1 MAKLVVMPKL
11 GLTMTEG
18 TVEAWLKNE
27 GDEVKEGEKLFSVST
42 DKLTNDI
49 EATVSGKLLKIL
61 VPAGETVAC
70 LTPVAV
76 IGAEGE
82 SYAAAPAKTAA
93 PAKAEEKSAEGGGVL
108 VIGGGPGG
116 YVAAI
121 RAAQLGAKVTLAERA
136 EIGGTC
142 LNRGCMPT
150 KALLHSSEVYELAT
164 NSVDIGIIGRDVAV
178 DWPRVQA
185 TRQSVSDKLTGGV
198 RALMRANKVTVVE
211 GEAKFTGPKTVKVGD
226 KTLNPDKI
234 IIAVGSKPVMPPIP
248 GLKECPACIDSTAC
262 LKLDHIPES
271 LVVIGGG
278 VIGVELGSV
287 YRRFGSKV
295 SVLELQDRILPQMDG
310 ELAELAAAQLVAEGM
325 DLRTGAKVTRVD
337 TTTNGAAVHAEIGG
351 KDTVFEAEKV
361 LVCVGRSPNLEGLGL
376 DKAGIAVEGGFIKV
390 DKRLE
395 TSVPGVFAVGDCSGR
410 LMLAH
415 AAMAM
420 GEAAAENAMGGEAG
434 FNEDMSPACAYVGPE
449 IAGVGYTEERAKEL
463 GIEYIVGRFP
473 TSANGRS
480 LVSGCTGG
488 LIKVLAG
495 PKFGEI
501 LGVHI
506 LAPSATELIEEAA
519 LAIRLEATLDEL
531 TDTIHCHPTV
541 AEALRG
547 GPGRAEAG
555 HTHPEQEVRRRKPCS
570 MRHSYS

>member
-1 MAKLVVMPKL
+1 MAKEVVMPKL

-93 PAKAEEKSAEGGGVL
+93 PAKAEEKSTEGGGVL

-211 GEAKFTGPKTVKVGD
+211 GEAKFTGPKTVEVGG

-541 AEALRG
+541 AEALREAALAAQK
-547 GPGRAEAG
+547 RAI
-555 HTHPEQEVRRRKPCS
+555 HIPNKK
-570 MRHSYS
+570 

>member
-1 MAKLVVMPKL
+1 MAKEVVMPKL

-164 NSVDIGIIGRDVAV
+164 NSADIGIIGRDVAV

-198 RALMRANKVTVVE
+198 RALMRANKVTVAE

-541 AEALRG
+541 AEALREAALAAQK
-547 GPGRAEAG
+547 RAI
-555 HTHPEQEVRRRKPCS
+555 HIPNKK
-570 MRHSYS
+570 

>member
-1 MAKLVVMPKL
+1 MAKEVVMPKL

-376 DKAGIAVEGGFIKV
+376 DKAGIVVEGGFIKV

-488 LIKVLAG
+488 IIKVLAG

-541 AEALRG
+541 AEALREAALAAQK
-547 GPGRAEAG
+547 RAI
-555 HTHPEQEVRRRKPCS
+555 HIPNKK
-570 MRHSYS
+570 

>member
-1 MAKLVVMPKL
+1 MAKEVVMPKL

-211 GEAKFTGPKTVKVGD
+211 GEAKFTGPKTVEVGG

-541 AEALRG
+541 AEALREAALAAQK
-547 GPGRAEAG
+547 RAI
-555 HTHPEQEVRRRKPCS
+555 HIPNKK
-570 MRHSYS
+570 

>member
-1 MAKLVVMPKL
+1 MAKEVVMPKL

-82 SYAAAPAKTAA
+82 SYAADPAKTAA

-164 NSVDIGIIGRDVAV
+164 NSADIGIIGRDVAV

-211 GEAKFTGPKTVKVGD
+211 GEAKFTGPKTVEVGG

-376 DKAGIAVEGGFIKV
+376 DKAGIAVEGGFIMV

-541 AEALRG
+541 AEALREAALAAQK
-547 GPGRAEAG
+547 RAI
-555 HTHPEQEVRRRKPCS
+555 HIPNKK
-570 MRHSYS
+570 

>member
-1 MAKLVVMPKL
+1 MAKEVVMPKL

-164 NSVDIGIIGRDVAV
+164 NSADIGIIGRDVAV

-211 GEAKFTGPKTVKVGD
+211 GKAKFTGPKTVEVGG

-541 AEALRG
+541 AEALREAALAAQK
-547 GPGRAEAG
+547 RAI
-555 HTHPEQEVRRRKPCS
+555 HIPNKK
-570 MRHSYS
+570 

>member
-1 MAKLVVMPKL
+1 MAKEVVMPKL

-18 TVEAWLKNE
+18 TVEAWFKNE

-76 IGAEGE
+76 IGEEGE

-164 NSVDIGIIGRDVAV
+164 NSADIGIIGRDVAV

-211 GEAKFTGPKTVKVGD
+211 GEAKFTGPKTVEVGG

-541 AEALRG
+541 AEALREAALAAQK
-547 GPGRAEAG
+547 RAI
-555 HTHPEQEVRRRKPCS
+555 HIPNKK
-570 MRHSYS
+570 

>member
-1 MAKLVVMPKL
+1 MAKEVVMPKL

-211 GEAKFTGPKTVKVGD
+211 GEAKFTGQKTVEVGG

-541 AEALRG
+541 AEALREAALAAQK
-547 GPGRAEAG
+547 RAI
-555 HTHPEQEVRRRKPCS
+555 HIPNKK
-570 MRHSYS
+570 

>member
-1 MAKLVVMPKL
+1 MAKEVVMPKL

-150 KALLHSSEVYELAT
+150 KALLYSSEVYELAT

-211 GEAKFTGPKTVKVGD
+211 GEAKFTGPKTVEVGG
-226 KTLNPDKI
+226 KTLNPDRI

-262 LKLDHIPES
+262 LKMDHIPES

-541 AEALRG
+541 AEALREAALAAQK
-547 GPGRAEAG
+547 RAI
-555 HTHPEQEVRRRKPCS
+555 HIPNKK
-570 MRHSYS
+570 

>member
-1 MAKLVVMPKL
+1 MAKEVVMPKL

-164 NSVDIGIIGRDVAV
+164 NSADIGIIGRDVAV

-211 GEAKFTGPKTVKVGD
+211 GEAKFTGPKTVEVGG

-248 GLKECPACIDSTAC
+248 GLKECAACIDSTAC

-541 AEALRG
+541 AEALREAALAAQK
-547 GPGRAEAG
+547 RAI
-555 HTHPEQEVRRRKPCS
+555 HIPNKK
-570 MRHSYS
+570 

>member
-1 MAKLVVMPKL
+1 MAKEVVMPKL

-164 NSVDIGIIGRDVAV
+164 NSADIGIIGRDVAV

-211 GEAKFTGPKTVKVGD
+211 GEAKFTGPKTVEVGG

-541 AEALRG
+541 AEALREAALAAQK
-547 GPGRAEAG
+547 RAI
-555 HTHPEQEVRRRKPCS
+555 HIPNKK
-570 MRHSYS
+570 

>member
-1 MAKLVVMPKL
+1 MSKEIVMPKL

-18 TVEAWLKNE
+18 TVDSWYKKEGEA
-27 GDEVKEGEKLFSVST
+27 VKEGEKLFAVST
-42 DKLTNDI
+42 DKLTNDV
-49 EATVSGKLLKIL
+49 EATASGTLLKIL
-61 VPAGETVAC
+61 VPEGGTVAC

-76 IGAEGE
+76 IGAQGE
-82 SYAAAPAKTAA
+82 SYAAATAAA
-93 PAKAEEKSAEGGGVL
+93 PAQAKTEDKSAEGGGVL

-121 RAAQLGAKVTLAERA
+121 RAAQLGAKVTLVERA

-164 NSVDIGIIGRDVAV
+164 NSADIGIIGRDVAV

-198 RALMRANKVTVVE
+198 RALMRANRITLVE
-211 GEAKFTGPKTVKVGD
+211 GEAKFTGPKSVTVGD
-226 KTLNPDKI
+226 KSFEPEKI
-234 IIAVGSKPVMPPIP
+234 IIAVGSKPVMPGIP
-248 GLKECPACIDSTAC
+248 GLRGCPACIDSTAC
-262 LKLDHIPES
+262 LTLDHIPES

-295 SVLELQDRILPQMDG
+295 TVLELQERILPQMDG
-310 ELAELAAAQLVAEGM
+310 ELAQLAKERLIAEGM

-337 TTTNGAAVHAEIGG
+337 TTTKGAAVHAEIGG
-351 KDTVFEAEKV
+351 QDTVFEAEKV
-361 LVCVGRSPNLEGLGL
+361 LVCVGRSPNTEGLGL
-376 DKAGIAVEGGFIKV
+376 EKAGIALEGGFIKV

-395 TSVPGVFAVGDCSGR
+395 TSVKGVYAVGDCSGR

-420 GEAAAENAMGGEAG
+420 GEAAAENAMGGDAG
-434 FNEDMSPACAYVGPE
+434 FDEDMSPACAYVGPE

-463 GIEYIVGRFP
+463 GIDYIVGRFP

-541 AEALRG
+541 AEALREAALAAQK
-547 GPGRAEAG
+547 RAI
-555 HTHPEQEVRRRKPCS
+555 HIPNKK
-570 MRHSYS
+570 

>member
-1 MAKLVVMPKL
+1 MAKEVVMPKL

-164 NSVDIGIIGRDVAV
+164 NSADIGIIGRDVAV

-501 LGVHI
+501 L
-506 LAPSATELIEEAA
+506 APSATELIEEAA

-541 AEALRG
+541 AEALREAALAAQK
-547 GPGRAEAG
+547 RAI
-555 HTHPEQEVRRRKPCS
+555 HIPNKK
-570 MRHSYS
+570 

>member
-1 MAKLVVMPKL
+1 MAKEVVMPKL

-61 VPAGETVAC
+61 VPAGDTVAC

-164 NSVDIGIIGRDVAV
+164 NSADIGIIGRDVAV

-295 SVLELQDRILPQMDG
+295 SILELQDRILPQMDG

-541 AEALRG
+541 AEALREAALAAQK
-547 GPGRAEAG
+547 RAI
-555 HTHPEQEVRRRKPCS
+555 HIPNKK
-570 MRHSYS
+570 

>member
-1 MAKLVVMPKL
+1 MAKEVVMPKL

-70 LTPVAV
+70 LTPVAI

-541 AEALRG
+541 AEALREAALAAQK
-547 GPGRAEAG
+547 RAI
-555 HTHPEQEVRRRKPCS
+555 HIPNKK
-570 MRHSYS
+570 

>member
-1 MAKLVVMPKL
+1 
-11 GLTMTEG
+11 MTEG

-211 GEAKFTGPKTVKVGD
+211 GEAKFTGPKTVEVGG

-541 AEALRG
+541 AEALREAALAAQK
-547 GPGRAEAG
+547 RAI
-555 HTHPEQEVRRRKPCS
+555 HIPNKK
-570 MRHSYS
+570 

>member
-1 MAKLVVMPKL
+1 MAKEVVMPKL

-164 NSVDIGIIGRDVAV
+164 NSADIGIIGRDVAV

-211 GEAKFTGPKTVKVGD
+211 GEAKFTGPKTVEVGG
-226 KTLNPDKI
+226 KSLNPDKI

-541 AEALRG
+541 AEALREAALAAQK
-547 GPGRAEAG
+547 RAI
-555 HTHPEQEVRRRKPCS
+555 HIPNKK
-570 MRHSYS
+570 

>member
-1 MAKLVVMPKL
+1 MAKEIVMPKL

-18 TVEAWLKNE
+18 TVDSWYKKEGEA
-27 GDEVKEGEKLFSVST
+27 VKEGEKLFAVST
-42 DKLTNDI
+42 DKLTNDV
-49 EATVSGKLLKIL
+49 EATASGTLLKIL
-61 VPAGETVAC
+61 VPEGGTVAC

-76 IGAEGE
+76 IGAQGE
-82 SYAAAPAKTAA
+82 SYAAAPAAA
-93 PAKAEEKSAEGGGVL
+93 PAQAKAEDKGAEGGGVL

-121 RAAQLGAKVTLAERA
+121 RAAQLGAKVTLVERA

-164 NSVDIGIIGRDVAV
+164 NSADIGIIGRDVAV

-198 RALMRANKVTVVE
+198 RALMRANRITLVE
-211 GEAKFTGPKTVKVGD
+211 GEAKFTGPKSVTVGD
-226 KTLNPDKI
+226 KSFEPEKI
-234 IIAVGSKPVMPPIP
+234 IIAVGSKPVMPGIP
-248 GLKECPACIDSTAC
+248 GLRGCPACIDSTAC
-262 LKLDHIPES
+262 LTLDHIPES

-295 SVLELQDRILPQMDG
+295 TVLELQERILPQMDG
-310 ELAELAAAQLVAEGM
+310 ELAQLAKERLIAEGM

-337 TTTNGAAVHAEIGG
+337 TTTKGAAVHAEIGG
-351 KDTVFEAEKV
+351 QDTIFEAEKV
-361 LVCVGRSPNLEGLGL
+361 LVCVGRSPNTEGLGL
-376 DKAGIAVEGGFIKV
+376 EKAGIALEGGFIKV

-395 TSVPGVFAVGDCSGR
+395 TSVKGVYAVGDCSGR

-420 GEAAAENAMGGEAG
+420 GEAAAENAMGGDAG
-434 FNEDMSPACAYVGPE
+434 FDEDMSPACAYVGPE

-463 GIEYIVGRFP
+463 GIDYIVGRFP

-541 AEALRG
+541 AEALREAALAAQK
-547 GPGRAEAG
+547 RAI
-555 HTHPEQEVRRRKPCS
+555 HIPNKK
-570 MRHSYS
+570 

>member
-1 MAKLVVMPKL
+1 MAKEVVMPKL

-164 NSVDIGIIGRDVAV
+164 NSADIGIIGRDVAV

-211 GEAKFTGPKTVKVGD
+211 GEAKFTGPKTVEVGG

-325 DLRTGAKVTRVD
+325 DLRNGAKVTRVD

-541 AEALRG
+541 AEALREAALAAQK
-547 GPGRAEAG
+547 RAI
-555 HTHPEQEVRRRKPCS
+555 HIPNKK
-570 MRHSYS
+570 

>member
-1 MAKLVVMPKL
+1 MAKEVVMPKL

-164 NSVDIGIIGRDVAV
+164 NSADIGIIGRDVAV

-198 RALMRANKVTVVE
+198 RALMHANKVTVVE

-226 KTLNPDKI
+226 KALNPDKI

-541 AEALRG
+541 AEALREAALAAQK
-547 GPGRAEAG
+547 RAI
-555 HTHPEQEVRRRKPCS
+555 HIPNKK
-570 MRHSYS
+570 

>member
-1 MAKLVVMPKL
+1 MAKEVVMPKL

-49 EATVSGKLLKIL
+49 EATVSGKLLNIL

-121 RAAQLGAKVTLAERA
+121 RAAQLGAKVTLTERA

-164 NSVDIGIIGRDVAV
+164 NSADIGIIGRDVAV

-234 IIAVGSKPVMPPIP
+234 IIAVGSNPVMPPIP

-434 FNEDMSPACAYVGPE
+434 FDEDMSPACAYVGPE

-541 AEALRG
+541 AEALREAALAAQK
-547 GPGRAEAG
+547 RAI
-555 HTHPEQEVRRRKPCS
+555 HIPNKK
-570 MRHSYS
+570 

>member
-1 MAKLVVMPKL
+1 MAKEVVMPKL

-82 SYAAAPAKTAA
+82 SYAADPAKTAA

-164 NSVDIGIIGRDVAV
+164 NSADIGIIGRDVAV

-541 AEALRG
+541 AEALREAALAAQK
-547 GPGRAEAG
+547 RAI
-555 HTHPEQEVRRRKPCS
+555 HIPNKK
-570 MRHSYS
+570 

>member
-1 MAKLVVMPKL
+1 MAKEVVMPKL

-211 GEAKFTGPKTVKVGD
+211 GEAKFTGPKTVEVGG

-295 SVLELQDRILPQMDG
+295 SVLELQERILPQMDG

-541 AEALRG
+541 AEALREAALAAQK
-547 GPGRAEAG
+547 RAI
-555 HTHPEQEVRRRKPCS
+555 HIPNKK
-570 MRHSYS
+570 

>member
-1 MAKLVVMPKL
+1 MAKEVVMPKL

-185 TRQSVSDKLTGGV
+185 TRQSVSGKLTGGV

-211 GEAKFTGPKTVKVGD
+211 GEAKFTGPKTVEVGG

-541 AEALRG
+541 AEALREAALAAQK
-547 GPGRAEAG
+547 RAI
-555 HTHPEQEVRRRKPCS
+555 HIPNKK
-570 MRHSYS
+570 

>member
-1 MAKLVVMPKL
+1 MAKEVVMPKL

-234 IIAVGSKPVMPPIP
+234 IIAVGSNPVMPPIP

-488 LIKVLAG
+488 IIKVLAG

-541 AEALRG
+541 AEALREAALAAQK
-547 GPGRAEAG
+547 RAI
-555 HTHPEQEVRRRKPCS
+555 HIPNKK
-570 MRHSYS
+570 

>member
-1 MAKLVVMPKL
+1 MAKEIVMPKL

-18 TVEAWLKNE
+18 TVDSWYKKEGEA
-27 GDEVKEGEKLFSVST
+27 VKEGEKLFAVST
-42 DKLTNDI
+42 DKLTNDV
-49 EATVSGKLLKIL
+49 EATASGTLLKIL
-61 VPAGETVAC
+61 VPEGGTVAC

-76 IGAEGE
+76 IGAAGE
-82 SYAAAPAKTAA
+82 SYAAAPAAA
-93 PAKAEEKSAEGGGVL
+93 PAQAKAEDKGAEGGGVL

-121 RAAQLGAKVTLAERA
+121 RAAQLGAKVTLVERA

-164 NSVDIGIIGRDVAV
+164 NSADIGIIGRDVAV

-198 RALMRANKVTVVE
+198 RALMRANRITLVE
-211 GEAKFTGPKTVKVGD
+211 GEAKFTGPKSVTVGD
-226 KTLNPDKI
+226 KSFEPEKI
-234 IIAVGSKPVMPPIP
+234 IIAVGSKPVMPGIP
-248 GLKECPACIDSTAC
+248 GLRECPACIDSTAC
-262 LKLDHIPES
+262 LTLDHIPES

-295 SVLELQDRILPQMDG
+295 TVLELQERILPQMDG
-310 ELAELAAAQLVAEGM
+310 ELAQLAKERLIAEGM

-337 TTTNGAAVHAEIGG
+337 TTTKGAAVHAEIGG
-351 KDTVFEAEKV
+351 QDTVFEAEKV
-361 LVCVGRSPNLEGLGL
+361 LVCVGRSPNTEGLGL
-376 DKAGIAVEGGFIKV
+376 EQAGIALEGGFIKV

-395 TSVPGVFAVGDCSGR
+395 TSVKGVYAVGDCSGR

-420 GEAAAENAMGGEAG
+420 GEAAAENAMGGDAG
-434 FNEDMSPACAYVGPE
+434 FDEDMSPACAYVGPE

-463 GIEYIVGRFP
+463 GIDYIVGRFP

-541 AEALRG
+541 AEALREAALAAQK
-547 GPGRAEAG
+547 RAI
-555 HTHPEQEVRRRKPCS
+555 HIPNKK
-570 MRHSYS
+570 

>member
-1 MAKLVVMPKL
+1 MAKEVVMPKL

-82 SYAAAPAKTAA
+82 IYAAAPAKTAA

-164 NSVDIGIIGRDVAV
+164 NSADIGIIGRDVAV

-519 LAIRLEATLDEL
+519 LAIRLESTLDEL

-541 AEALRG
+541 AEALREAALAAQK
-547 GPGRAEAG
+547 RAI
-555 HTHPEQEVRRRKPCS
+555 HIPNKK
-570 MRHSYS
+570 

>member
-1 MAKLVVMPKL
+1 MAKEVVMPKL

-49 EATVSGKLLKIL
+49 EATVSGKLLNIL

-121 RAAQLGAKVTLAERA
+121 RAAQLGAKVTLTERA

-164 NSVDIGIIGRDVAV
+164 NSADIGIIGRDVAV

-211 GEAKFTGPKTVKVGD
+211 GEAKFTGPKTVEVGG

-262 LKLDHIPES
+262 LKMDHIPES

-541 AEALRG
+541 AEALREAALAAQK
-547 GPGRAEAG
+547 RAI
-555 HTHPEQEVRRRKPCS
+555 HIPNKK
-570 MRHSYS
+570 

>member
-1 MAKLVVMPKL
+1 MAKEVVMPKL

-150 KALLHSSEVYELAT
+150 KALLHSSKVYELAT
-164 NSVDIGIIGRDVAV
+164 NSADIGIIGRDVAV

-278 VIGVELGSV
+278 VIGVELGSA

-541 AEALRG
+541 AEALREAALAAQK
-547 GPGRAEAG
+547 RAI
-555 HTHPEQEVRRRKPCS
+555 HIPNKK
-570 MRHSYS
+570 

>member
-1 MAKLVVMPKL
+1 MAKEVVMPKL

-211 GEAKFTGPKTVKVGD
+211 GEAKFTGPKTVEVGG

-395 TSVPGVFAVGDCSGR
+395 TSIPGVFAVGDCSGR

-541 AEALRG
+541 AEALREAALAAQK
-547 GPGRAEAG
+547 RAI
-555 HTHPEQEVRRRKPCS
+555 HIPNKK
-570 MRHSYS
+570 

>member
-1 MAKLVVMPKL
+1 MAKEVVMPKL

-164 NSVDIGIIGRDVAV
+164 NSADIGIIGRDVAV

-198 RALMRANKVTVVE
+198 RALMRANKVAVVE
-211 GEAKFTGPKTVKVGD
+211 GEAKFTGPKTVEVGG

-541 AEALRG
+541 AEALREAALAAQK
-547 GPGRAEAG
+547 RAI
-555 HTHPEQEVRRRKPCS
+555 HIPNKK
-570 MRHSYS
+570 

>member
-1 MAKLVVMPKL
+1 MAKEVVMPKL

-18 TVEAWLKNE
+18 TVEAWFKNE

-164 NSVDIGIIGRDVAV
+164 NSADIGIIGRDVAV

-211 GEAKFTGPKTVKVGD
+211 GEAKFTGPKTVKVGG

-395 TSVPGVFAVGDCSGR
+395 TSIPGVFAVGDCSGR

-541 AEALRG
+541 AEALREAALAAQK
-547 GPGRAEAG
+547 RAI
-555 HTHPEQEVRRRKPCS
+555 HIPNKK
-570 MRHSYS
+570 

>member
-1 MAKLVVMPKL
+1 MAKEVVMPKL

-164 NSVDIGIIGRDVAV
+164 NSADIGIIGRDVAV

-211 GEAKFTGPKTVKVGD
+211 GEAKFTGPKMVKVGD

-541 AEALRG
+541 AEALREAALAAQK
-547 GPGRAEAG
+547 RAI
-555 HTHPEQEVRRRKPCS
+555 HIPNKK
-570 MRHSYS
+570 

>member
-1 MAKLVVMPKL
+1 MAKEIVMPKL

-18 TVEAWLKNE
+18 TVDSWYKKEGEA
-27 GDEVKEGEKLFSVST
+27 VKEGEKLFAVST
-42 DKLTNDI
+42 DKLTNDV
-49 EATVSGKLLKIL
+49 EATASGTLLKIL
-61 VPAGETVAC
+61 VPEGGTVAC

-76 IGAEGE
+76 IGAQGE
-82 SYAAAPAKTAA
+82 SYAAATAAA
-93 PAKAEEKSAEGGGVL
+93 PAQAKAEDKGAEGGGVL

-121 RAAQLGAKVTLAERA
+121 RAAQLGAKVTLVERA

-164 NSVDIGIIGRDVAV
+164 NSADIGIIGRDVAV

-198 RALMRANKVTVVE
+198 RALMRANRITLVE
-211 GEAKFTGPKTVKVGD
+211 GEAKFTGPKSVTVGD
-226 KTLNPDKI
+226 KSFEPEKI
-234 IIAVGSKPVMPPIP
+234 IIAVGSKPVMPGIP
-248 GLKECPACIDSTAC
+248 GLRGCPACIDSTAC
-262 LKLDHIPES
+262 LTLDHIPES

-295 SVLELQDRILPQMDG
+295 TVLELQERILPQMDG
-310 ELAELAAAQLVAEGM
+310 ELAQLAKERLIAEGM

-337 TTTNGAAVHAEIGG
+337 TTTKGAAVHAEIGG
-351 KDTVFEAEKV
+351 QDTVFEAEKV
-361 LVCVGRSPNLEGLGL
+361 LICVGRSPNTEGLGL
-376 DKAGIAVEGGFIKV
+376 EKAGIALEGGFIKV

-395 TSVPGVFAVGDCSGR
+395 TSVKSVYAVGDCSGR

-420 GEAAAENAMGGEAG
+420 GEAAAENAMGGDAG
-434 FNEDMSPACAYVGPE
+434 FDEDMSPACAYVGPE

-463 GIEYIVGRFP
+463 GIDYIVGRFP

-541 AEALRG
+541 AEALREAALAAQK
-547 GPGRAEAG
+547 RAI
-555 HTHPEQEVRRRKPCS
+555 HIPNKK
-570 MRHSYS
+570 

>member
-1 MAKLVVMPKL
+1 MAKEVVMPKL

-211 GEAKFTGPKTVKVGD
+211 GEAKFTGPKTVEVGD

-325 DLRTGAKVTRVD
+325 DLSTGAKVTRVD

-541 AEALRG
+541 AEALREAALAAQK
-547 GPGRAEAG
+547 RAI
-555 HTHPEQEVRRRKPCS
+555 HIPNKK
-570 MRHSYS
+570 